1 MGAPS
6 AEEDVLTRKR
16 DLRTGRSVWQEK
28 RAPSVPGWEL
38 AGDADAD
45 VVVIGAGI
53 SGAMVADALSEAGL
67 AVLIVD
73 RRGPVRGSTVAST
86 ALLQYEIDQPLT
98 KLSRQIGEE
107 AAIRAWRRSRLALDG
122 LGARIRALSLAP
134 MRKRDSLYLAGNLL
148 DAEALSREGE
158 ARRRAGFET
167 AFLGTAALKER
178 FGIGRRAAL
187 LGYDNIEVDPRALA
201 AAFLRIA
208 IARGARLASP
218 VEIVDLDARPRSV
231 TLRTKAGARISSRHV
246 VFCTGYE
253 IPFGHEPKGH
263 QAISTWAIATVPQP
277 RRLWPERCFIWE
289 ASEPYLYLRTTPDG
303 RVICGGEDE
312 DFVDEEARDRLIEAK
327 TATLQKKLAKLLP
340 VLDTRADFAWAGTF
354 GASTT
359 GLPTIGEMPGLKN
372 CWAVMGFGGNGITY
386 SRIGA
391 EIVRAGLT
399 GKGDPDAELY
409 AYRA

>member
-1 MGAPS
+1 M
-6 AEEDVLTRKR
+6 LTKKR

-28 RAPSVPGWEL
+28 RAPSVPGWQL
-38 AGDADAD
+38 AGDASAD
-45 VVVIGAGI
+45 VVIIGAGI
-53 SGAMVADALSEAGL
+53 SGAMVADALSETGL
-67 AVLIVD
+67 DVLVVD

-122 LGARIRALSLAP
+122 LCARIRALSLTP
-134 MRKRDSLYLAGNLL
+134 MRQRDSLYLAGNLL
-148 DAEALSREGE
+148 DAEALAREGE
-158 ARRRAGFET
+158 ARRHAGFET
-167 AFLGTAALKER
+167 AFLGAVALEER
-178 FGIGRRAAL
+178 FGITRRAAL
-187 LGYDNIEVDPRALA
+187 LGYDNVEVDPRALA
-201 AAFLRIA
+201 AAFLRTA

-218 VEIVDLDARPRSV
+218 VEIVDIDARPRSV
-231 TLRTKAGARISSRHV
+231 VLRTKTGERIRSRHV

-253 IPFGHEPKGH
+253 TPFGHAPKDH
-263 QAISTWAIATVPQP
+263 QAISTWAIATIPQP

-289 ASEPYLYLRTTPDG
+289 ASEPYLYLRTTSDG

-312 DFVDEEARDRLIEAK
+312 DFVDEEARDRLIAAK
-327 TATLQKKLAKLLP
+327 TETLQKKLARLFP
-340 VLDTRADFAWAGTF
+340 ELDTEADFAWAGTF
-354 GASTT
+354 GASDT
-359 GLPTIGEMPGLKN
+359 GLPTIGELPGLKN

-391 EIVRAGLT
+391 EIIRSGLI

-409 AYRA
+409 AFRS